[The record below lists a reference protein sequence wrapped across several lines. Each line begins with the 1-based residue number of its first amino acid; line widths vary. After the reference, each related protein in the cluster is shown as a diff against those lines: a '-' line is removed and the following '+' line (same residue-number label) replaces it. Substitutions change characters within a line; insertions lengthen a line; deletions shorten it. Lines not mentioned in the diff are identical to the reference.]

1 MEIEREDCHGDEADR
16 ASYYVES
23 VIDDHVK
30 AAMRR
35 AAEIPP
41 GNPGDCEICGE
52 YLYRLVDGCCG
63 HCRDRFG
70 LK

>member
-16 ASYYVES
+16 ATYFIES

-30 AAMRR
+30 DAMRR

-41 GNPGDCEICGE
+41 GNPGECDICGE
-52 YLYRLVDGCCG
+52 YLSRLVDGACG
-63 HCRDRFG
+63 FCRDRFG
-70 LK
+70 LR

>member
-30 AAMRR
+30 DAMRR

-41 GNPGDCEICGE
+41 GNPVDCEICGE
-52 YLYRLVDGCCG
+52 YFSRLVNGACG
-63 HCRDRFG
+63 LCRDKFG
-70 LK
+70 MK

>member
-35 AAEIPP
+35 ASDIPP
-41 GNPGDCEICGE
+41 GNPGECSCCGE
-52 YLYRLVDGCCG
+52 WSGRLVNDTCAP
-63 HCRDRFG
+63 CRDRYR
-70 LK
+70 L